1 MGTTNLKHSII
12 LKAMAAMKAMK
23 AAKGM
28 KKAKRVSTIATGKR
42 SKASVFRGTKVKTSG
57 GLKKA
62 DIMKNKAGK
71 LVSRKSSAASKKR
84 FNGSSLQKWGQA
96 VKAARKALGLKGFVA
111 IKKGSP
117 VYNKAKSLYK
127 K

>member
-1 MGTTNLKHSII
+1 
-12 LKAMAAMKAMK
+12 MK

-28 KKAKRVSTIATGKR
+28 KKAKRVSIIATGKR

-71 LVSRKSSAASKKR
+71 LVSKKSSAASKK
-84 FNGSSLQKWGQA
+84 NYKGSGAQKWVEA
-96 VKAARKALGLKGFVA
+96 CKAARKALGLKGFVA

-117 VYNKAKSLYK
+117 LYNKAKSLYK

>member
-1 MGTTNLKHSII
+1 MG
-12 LKAMAAMKAMK
+12 
-23 AAKGM
+23 
-28 KKAKRVSTIATGKR
+28 AKRVSIIATGKR

-62 DIMKNKAGK
+62 DIMRNKAGK
-71 LVSRKSSAASKKR
+71 LVSKKKSAASKKR
-84 FNGSSLQKWGQA
+84 FNASGASKWGA
-96 VKAARKALGLKGFVA
+96 AIKAARKALGLKGFVA

-117 VYNKAKSLYK
+117 LYTKAKSLYK

>member
-1 MGTTNLKHSII
+1 M
-12 LKAMAAMKAMK
+12 KAAKAMK

-28 KKAKRVSTIATGKR
+28 KKAKRVSTIASGKR

-62 DIMKNKAGK
+62 DIMKNKTGK

-84 FNGSSLQKWGQA
+84 FKGSGAQKWVEA

-117 VYNKAKSLYK
+117 LYNKAKSSYK
-127 K
+127 